1 MSRLFCTFFVLSLL
15 GVGTSAQDDEDG
27 DWSVDYSGNVMF
39 ETRLFFDDPL
49 YPGQQSHQFGWSFEP
64 NIYVEHID
72 GDSITFVPSIR
83 ANSSGDEL
91 VNVDILEAYYLKY
104 GYIDELEWELRV
116 GVDQV
121 FWGVA
126 ESNNLVN
133 IINQTDLALDPSGDT
148 KRGQPMV
155 QGTLSGEWG
164 ILNILALP
172 YHRPRVFPAVE
183 GRLRPGLPIL
193 STGINYEH
201 NSRARHIDLAARYSH
216 SVGLLDFGISAFK
229 GTSREPFLAPLVTP
243 TGVYLTQNYNQIE
256 QLGIDLQLTLDDF
269 IGKAEIINRTGFA
282 PLPGHD
288 NYTAFVV
295 GGEYSIY
302 GIFESDA
309 DLTLFGEYI
318 HDDRGELA
326 TTPLQND
333 LFVAARYT
341 LNDTDDTNITAAV
354 IGDLD
359 TRSRSLTL
367 RFERRLSDS
376 LSLEAEAY
384 TFLNTDSRD
393 AQLWQIRDDEFVEVN
408 LTYGF

>member
-1 MSRLFCTFFVLSLL
+1 MSQT
-15 GVGTSAQDDEDG
+15 T
-27 DWSVDYSGNVMF
+27 
-39 ETRLFFDDPL
+39 
-49 YPGQQSHQFGWSFEP
+49 
-64 NIYVEHID
+64 
-72 GDSITFVPSIR
+72 SIR

-91 VNVDILEAYYLKY
+91 INVDILEAYYLKY

-172 YHRPRVFPAVE
+172 YHRPRLFPAVE

-193 STGINYEH
+193 SKGINYEH
-201 NSRARHIDLAARYSH
+201 SSRARHIDLAARYSH
-216 SVGLLDFGISAFK
+216 TVGLLDFGISAFK
-229 GTSREPFLAPLVTP
+229 GTSREPFLTPLVTP

-288 NYTAFVV
+288 NYTSFVV

-318 HDDRGELA
+318 HDDRGGLA

-384 TFLNTDSRD
+384 TFLNTDFRD
-393 AQLWQIRDDEFVEVN
+393 AQSWQVRDDEFVEVN